1 MERRG
6 GVNCKEQWWNLQ
18 AAYFVCADIF
28 YSIRMLNKANLSQFE
43 TIVWG
48 SKNSC
53 KLVSLGGNFVL
64 AADFL

>member
-1 MERRG
+1 MT
-6 GVNCKEQWWNLQ
+6 CKVHILCVQ
-18 AAYFVCADIF
+18 AF
-28 YSIRMLNKANLSQFE
+28 SIRMLNKANLSQFE